1 MKSKN
6 VLNFFQTELHDF
18 LRFTTGAATLPTA
31 GSFLDKITVT
41 FDAVDN
47 CIFSSTCLL
56 TLQLPPKFE
65 SYELFK
71 VAMEATI
78 SSVTGPAFNV
88 V

>member
-18 LRFTTGAATLPTA
+18 LRFTTGAATLPMV

-71 VAMEATI
+71 VAMEAAI